1 MIDSFQFPLLCF
13 APEFEYIQKTI
24 ASMRP
29 HLSRIIIYSLRT
41 SLPVL
46 LPVRTGTDFVEDLQA
61 VMA

>member
-1 MIDSFQFPLLCF
+1 
-13 APEFEYIQKTI
+13 
-24 ASMRP
+24 MRP

-46 LPVRTGTDFVEDLQA
+46 LRTGTDFVEDLQA